1 MGAYSPRHHKKGYPP
16 FLPLFLLNSAKMA
29 DVFCLSA
36 IFFVFLQSFRA
47 IVRCGHE
54 CWLQAL
60 ASDNEKIIKKHYNE
74 RFIQMA

>member
-1 MGAYSPRHHKKGYPP
+1 
-16 FLPLFLLNSAKMA
+16 MA

-47 IVRCGHE
+47 IVHTKAEMRV
-54 CWLQAL
+54 AVL
-60 ASDNEKIIKKHYNE
+60 ASDNEKIIKKHHNE

>member
-1 MGAYSPRHHKKGYPP
+1 
-16 FLPLFLLNSAKMA
+16 MA

-47 IVRCGHE
+47 IVRYWHE
-54 CWLQAL
+54 CRPQAL
-60 ASDNEKIIKKHYNE
+60 ASDNEKIIKKHHNE